1 MEQMLKQFLDIGVI
15 GVIAYVCFKTVL
27 EDKKKS
33 EELIQKER
41 EEHKQEIKEITNTY
55 KEELKK
61 DRETYVNSI
70 NLVSQELKEVRIGVE
85 SVSNAVKEIEID
97 MKTFKDK
104 VGGNYEFN

>member
-27 EDKKKS
+27 DDKKKS
-33 EELIQKER
+33 EELRQKEQ

-55 KEELKK
+55 KEELRK

-70 NLVSQELKEVRIGVE
+70 NLVSQDLKEVRFGMDAI
-85 SVSNAVKEIEID
+85 SNEVKEIKTD

-104 VGGNYEFN
+104 IGG